1 MCVRRPN
8 PIPCCWPSWNHGEAA
23 VISLARECRP
33 CTVIID
39 ERGRRIAGQ
48 VYGLPVRGT
57 AGLLVAACRQGWLAD
72 LREVLMALRRD
83 GYYLSDAVIEAACR
97 ALDGG

>member
-1 MCVRRPN
+1 M
-8 PIPCCWPSWNHGEAA
+8 
-23 VISLARECRP
+23 
-33 CTVIID
+33 IID
-39 ERGRRIAGQ
+39 ERRGRRIAGQ